1 MKYESRQDRLANS
14 YRKVEAMWRHGL
26 TVDEITRSSELSR
39 MDVLDIV
46 QKIFAMD
53 QRRMRRAC

>member
-1 MKYESRQDRLANS
+1 
-14 YRKVEAMWRHGL
+14 MWRHGL

>member
-1 MKYESRQDRLANS
+1 MKFQTRQDRLDNA
-14 YRKVEAMWRHGL
+14 YRKVEAMYRKNLTIDEMGRQIGL
-26 TVDEITRSSELSR
+26 ER

-53 QRRMRRAC
+53 MRRTNRA

>member
-1 MKYESRQDRLANS
+1 MKFQTRQDRLDNN
-14 YRKVEAMWRHGL
+14 YRKVEAMYRKNLTIDEMGRQIGL
-26 TVDEITRSSELSR
+26 ER

-53 QRRMRRAC
+53 MRRTNRA